1 MSATSLLDAAF
12 AHHVWAT
19 IELVDAC
26 ERLSP
31 DRLRHTVPGTRG
43 PIIDTL
49 VHLVE
54 SDAFDLAIVEGRD
67 LAGVED
73 VGPAFDALRDAMRR
87 NGAGW
92 SAYLSRSPDPD
103 EPVTEVDPTDGFRRV
118 ASVGMRMA
126 ATLDHGTDHRSQICT
141 ALTTLAIRPPQIGVM
156 PYGIRI
162 GTVEETE
169 GTS

>member
-1 MSATSLLDAAF
+1 MAATSLLDAAF

-19 IELVDAC
+19 IQVVDAC
-26 ERLSP
+26 EQLSP
-31 DRLRHTVPGTRG
+31 DQLRHNVPGTRG
-43 PIIDTL
+43 PIVDTL

-54 SDAFDLAIVEGRD
+54 SDEFDLAIVERRD
-67 LAGVED
+67 LARVED
-73 VGPAFDALRDAMRR
+73 VGPEFEALREAMRR

-103 EPVTEVDPTDGFRRV
+103 ELVIEVDPTDGFRRV
-118 ASVGMRMA
+118 ASIGMRMA

-141 ALTTLAIRPPQIGVM
+141 ALTTLGVRPPQIGVM
-156 PYGIRI
+156 PYGIQI

-169 GTS
+169 GTP